1 MKKQNRP
8 YSFQNIFDNLHGK
21 FKKAELQRYLN

>member
-8 YSFQNIFDNLHGK
+8 YSFQNIFDNMHGTI
-21 FKKAELQRYLN
+21 KKA